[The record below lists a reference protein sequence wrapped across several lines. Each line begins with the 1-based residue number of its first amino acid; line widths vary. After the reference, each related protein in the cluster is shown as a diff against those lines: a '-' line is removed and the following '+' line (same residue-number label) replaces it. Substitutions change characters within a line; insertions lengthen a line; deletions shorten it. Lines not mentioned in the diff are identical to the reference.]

1 MQEHAKRKC
10 WICQEEFPL
19 TFEFFYKDKKDKT
32 GFQKRCKECNK
43 ITNSRYKNKNPNY
56 FKEKSILAYKKR
68 KTENS
73 NYNVD
78 RYSKYRE
85 QYLKRRK
92 EWSSSEYGRLYDMFS
107 AARTRATKKNLEFD
121 LTPDF
126 VFEMYNNQNGLCS
139 LTGLKLD
146 TQLKLNNVNYN
157 PYAPSLDR
165 IDANKGYT
173 KENVRVVSVI
183 ANLSLNGFGD
193 VVFDEMCRSYVNK
206 KYGIKLI

>member
-1 MQEHAKRKC
+1 
-10 WICQEEFPL
+10 
-19 TFEFFYKDKKDKT
+19 
-32 GFQKRCKECNK
+32 
-43 ITNSRYKNKNPNY
+43 
-56 FKEKSILAYKKR
+56 
-68 KTENS
+68 
-73 NYNVD
+73 
-78 RYSKYRE
+78 
-85 QYLKRRK
+85 
-92 EWSSSEYGRLYDMFS
+92 MFS